1 MEGEKQEVK
10 DKINAVKSQIEA
22 YQGKVKLAQD
32 EREFIAQ
39 EKLRKKDIDL
49 VEKNSQDRKN
59 VRKVEQRDNAST
71 LLAERRCF

>member
-1 MEGEKQEVK
+1 MEREKQEVK